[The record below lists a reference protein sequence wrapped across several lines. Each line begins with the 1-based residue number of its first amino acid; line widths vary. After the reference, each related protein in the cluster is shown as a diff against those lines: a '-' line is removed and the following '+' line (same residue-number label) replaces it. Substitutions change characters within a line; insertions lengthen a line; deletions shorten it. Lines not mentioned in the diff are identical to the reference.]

1 MITADSS
8 ITADSLLTADGA
20 GGVGAAV
27 LATSLRHADLLKT
40 LLPPV
45 SYDPTASSLAAQ
57 IGAEGAA
64 LDDALAAGLRVLS
77 AITPDG
83 EAELLPDWERVYGLP
98 DACLADIES
107 SVTSRIAAVIDKIR
121 RGGGLSRQFF
131 IDLAAALGYSI
142 SITEYSPL
150 TVSSPVTYPLYDT
163 DSQYYWQVSLATGT
177 PPRPITVLDSVTTPL
192 VVYQTGLLECLLQ
205 KLKPAHT
212 ELLFAYT

>member
-1 MITADSS
+1 MN
-8 ITADSLLTADGA
+8 
-20 GGVGAAV
+20 
-27 LATSLRHADLLKT
+27 HADLLKS
-40 LLPPV
+40 LLPLV
-45 SYDPTASSLAAQ
+45 SYDPAGPAIAAQ
-57 IGAEGAA
+57 LGAEGAA
-64 LDDALAAGLRVLS
+64 LDDAIATGLRMLA

-83 EAELLPDWERVYGLP
+83 DTQLLPDWERVYGLP
-98 DACLADIES
+98 DACLADVES
-107 SVTSRIAAVIDKIR
+107 SVSSRVAAVIDKIR

-142 SITEYSPL
+142 TITEFSPHNV
-150 TVSSPVTYPLYDT
+150 TSPVTEPLYDT
-163 DSQYYWQVSLATGT
+163 DSQFYWQVSLATDT

>member
-1 MITADSS
+1 M
-8 ITADSLLTADGA
+8 
-20 GGVGAAV
+20 GGLVIVAPR
-27 LATSLRHADLLKT
+27 RHANLLKS

-45 SYDPTASSLAAQ
+45 SYDPYGPAISAQ
-57 IGAEGAA
+57 LDADGAA
-64 LDDALAAGLRVLS
+64 LDDALAAGLRVLA

-83 EAELLPDWERVYGLP
+83 DTELLPDWERVYGLP
-98 DACLADIES
+98 DACLADIDS
-107 SVTSRIAAVIDKIR
+107 SVTSRVAAVIDKIR

-131 IDLAAALGYSI
+131 IDLAAALGYTI
-142 SITEYSPL
+142 SITEFSPH
-150 TVSSPVTYPLYDT
+150 TVVSPVTYPLYDT
-163 DSQYYWQVSLATGT
+163 DSQYYWQVNLATDT